1 MANITQKFAGSF
13 SELYFRPTVC
23 TTAETADAS
32 TWFDAAT
39 SVLVPAVAEMGNLQN
54 ESNVIEVSA
63 FGEAY
68 KGKLA
73 GQSDAG
79 TLDCSLNW
87 SPRNAVHVAL
97 REAATSKVPMS
108 VGIKWKSDAAGTDA
122 EYVIMNG
129 LVASF
134 SIETGFDDVVKS
146 SVTFAIDGAT
156 FHDSE
161 D

>member
-1 MANITQKFAGSF
+1 MANITNKFAGSF

-23 TTAETADAS
+23 TAAEIADAS

-39 SVLVPAVAEMGNLQN
+39 SVLIPAVAEMGTVGN
-54 ESNVIEVSA
+54 ESNIIEVSA
-63 FGEAY
+63 FGEEF

-73 GQSDAG
+73 GQSDSG
-79 TLDCSLNW
+79 SIDCSLNW

-108 VGIKWKSDAAGTDA
+108 MGIKWKSDAAGTNA
-122 EYVIMNG
+122 EYVIFNG
-129 LVASF
+129 LVSSF
-134 SIETGFDDVVKS
+134 SIETGFDDVVKAS
-146 SVTFAIDGAT
+146 STIAIDGAT
-156 FHDSE
+156 HFDSE